1 MVSIL
6 FLRSYMRALMV
17 LLLDFKNKLKDL
29 KELNFLIID
38 PPLQSLEFKIEH
50 TLS

>member
-1 MVSIL
+1 MVSTL
-6 FLRSYMRALMV
+6 FLRSYIRALMV

-38 PPLQSLEFKIEH
+38 PPLQSLEIKIEH
-50 TLS
+50 ILS